1 MCCYEFGKHLFDC
14 EMANWY
20 GYYCEP
26 FRMLSHFQYN
36 KCLYVTPDA
45 AKDPN
50 KTLSFHCDY
59 HEHNN
64 VLLFLLHSQLCRL
77 GDQNL
82 AGHDAYDT

>member
-50 KTLSFHCDY
+50 KTL
-59 HEHNN
+59 
-64 VLLFLLHSQLCRL
+64 
-77 GDQNL
+77 
-82 AGHDAYDT
+82 